1 MCKIADVAVFSLL
14 IIGAVMDWKE
24 KRISVKLLVLT
35 SLVIGIFSLVCQNV
49 EPVSRLFGAG
59 VGIFAFFISRIT
71 KEAIGYGDDW
81 LILLLGIYLGGGKIL
96 LLLLWASLL
105 AGLVSLGFLC
115 KKKWRKDITIP
126 FVPFLAVAY
135 AGVVFL

>member
-1 MCKIADVAVFSLL
+1 MCKIADVAVFLLL
-14 IIGAVMDWKE
+14 IICAVMDWKE

-35 SLVIGIFSLVCQNV
+35 SLIIGIFSLICQNV

-81 LILLLGIYLGGGKIL
+81 LILLLGIYG
-96 LLLLWASLL
+96 L
-105 AGLVSLGFLC
+105 AHDAANF
-115 KKKWRKDITIP
+115 IY
-126 FVPFLAVAY
+126 FQF
-135 AGVVFL
+135 

>member
-1 MCKIADVAVFSLL
+1 MCKIADVVIFLL
-14 IIGAVMDWKE
+14 LVICAVMDWKE
-24 KRISVKLLVLT
+24 KRIPIKLLVLT
-35 SLVIGIFSLVCQNV
+35 SLVTSICSLICQNV
-49 EPVSRLFGAG
+49 DPISRLLGAG

-96 LLLLWASLL
+96 YLLLWASLF
-105 AGLVSLGFLC
+105 AGLMSLGFLC
-115 KKKWRKDITIP
+115 KKKWSKDITLP